1 MDRLVFGVLLV
12 DPAEGIEQRQQHL
25 GMGALGR
32 QWVLDI
38 EDWVAGLRQE
48 QQVSG
53 EHLLCAADPA
63 TTMDIYDRG
72 KLGCSRVRRNDFQ
85 ALVGVGTI
93 GVLGDLARRGQSLE
107 AVEDTCD
114 ALQRAPS
121 HDSKS
126 LPEPQ
131 GCRCAGPSHHRQEKM
146 EVASDLLYIL
156 ATVRTL
162 RCRTSLPGTAVLSRM
177 LIVFSC
183 FLLGFSKKQK
193 KTFQLLTR

>member
-1 MDRLVFGVLLV
+1 
-12 DPAEGIEQRQQHL
+12 
-25 GMGALGR
+25 
-32 QWVLDI
+32 
-38 EDWVAGLRQE
+38 
-48 QQVSG
+48 
-53 EHLLCAADPA
+53 
-63 TTMDIYDRG
+63 
-72 KLGCSRVRRNDFQ
+72 
-85 ALVGVGTI
+85 
-93 GVLGDLARRGQSLE
+93 VLGDLARRGQSLE

-162 RCRTSLPGTAVLSRM
+162 RCRTSLLQYYPGCFNCFQLS
-177 LIVFSC
+177 
-183 FLLGFSKKQK
+183 LGFSKKQK